1 MRKPHTDLTTEEAA
15 EQTEFGP
22 SSEVA
27 SAKHRIDE
35 ILTGTL
41 PRIAG
46 HVLRVRADNSERGDE
61 NSPESNRKA
70 SMSRVFS

>member
-1 MRKPHTDLTTEEAA
+1 MCKPKADLTTEDAA

-27 SAKHRIDE
+27 SAKHRIDK

-41 PRIAG
+41 ARIAG
-46 HVLRVRADNSERGDE
+46 HVLRIRVDNYEKGDE